1 MEKIMWLMKW
11 GKKINV
17 EKNIDEEY
25 NNIMD

>member
-17 EKNIDEEY
+17 EKNIDEEDS
-25 NNIMD
+25 NIMD

>member
-25 NNIMD
+25 SNIMD